1 MKKLT
6 LATLLI
12 FSCATTWA
20 ADLDKGF
27 AAYASGDFAT
37 ALTEFKPLAE
47 QGDTLAQFALG
58 YMYAFGQGVPQDNK
72 EAAKWYMLAAEQ
84 GNENAQYNLAMMY
97 DNGEG
102 VIEDDKEA
110 VKWLRLA
117 AEQGNAGAQNNLA
130 LMHATGQGVI
140 QDNVY
145 AHMWWNLAA
154 MNKPKA
160 TKAF

>member
-1 MKKLT
+1 MHISKAVILSAIKKLT

-27 AAYASGDFAT
+27 AAFASGDFAT

-72 EAAKWYMLAAEQ
+72 EAAKW
-84 GNENAQYNLAMMY
+84 
-97 DNGEG
+97 
-102 VIEDDKEA
+102 
-110 VKWLRLA
+110 LRLA
-117 AEQGNAGAQNNLA
+117 AQQGNAGAQNNLA